1 MADTGSFPV
10 HSGVCIG
17 RAAGRN
23 CVKRPRRL
31 FAGKKCIL
39 LDENPED
46 DSGLARSD
54 RQLGASRETLHQ
66 RSLSSDIELSFR
78 CICFLDFA
86 RALDV

>member
-54 RQLGASRETLHQ
+54 RQLGVSRNIASTL
-66 RSLSSDIELSFR
+66 SLLGY
-78 CICFLDFA
+78 
-86 RALDV
+86 RALLPVYLFP